1 MTRSTR
7 PFALVATAV
16 LVVLSFAACNKDTT
30 KIKDILDDPA
40 RFTGTVR
47 IEGDVKESV
56 GVLGTGAYEV
66 DDGTGSIVVVAQTT
80 GVPRQGAHV
89 GVEGTVKPG
98 FTLGTRTLT
107 VIMEEKRVTP

>member
-1 MTRSTR
+1 MTRPRR
-7 PFALVATAV
+7 PFALVALAT
-16 LVVLSFAACNKDTT
+16 LVALSFVGCNKDTT

-40 RFTGTVR
+40 RFTESVR
-47 IEGDVKESV
+47 IEGDVKESL

-66 DDGTGSIVVVAQTT
+66 DDGTGSIVVVAQTG
-80 GVPRQGAHV
+80 GVPRKGAHV

-98 FTLGTRTLT
+98 FTLGTQTLT